1 MALMSSSSECMKLRI
16 DSAADQA
23 ILTALREK
31 DQRQA
36 AQLLNRYY
44 SNAVFN
50 LCSAQVDARE
60 QAEDL
65 THEAFSCAFTSLP
78 SFHGETSARS
88 WLITIA
94 RKCCLEHLAR
104 LEVSDETQQDLL
116 TTVQLDSGISERLKI
131 SESLH
136 RRLEV
141 LASSL

>member
-1 MALMSSSSECMKLRI
+1 MKLRI

-31 DQRQA
+31 DRRQA
-36 AQLLNRYY
+36 AQLLVRYY
-44 SNAVFN
+44 GNAVFN
-50 LCSAQVDARE
+50 LCSAQVEGRE

-65 THEAFSCAFTSLP
+65 THEAFSRGFASLT

-94 RKCCLEHLAR
+94 RTCCLEHLASQ
-104 LEVSDETQQDLL
+104 EVSEETQQDLL
-116 TTVQLDSGISERLKI
+116 RTVQLDSGIGERLKI

-141 LASSL
+141 LATSL

>member
-1 MALMSSSSECMKLRI
+1 MKLRI

-36 AQLLNRYY
+36 AQLLVRYY
-44 SNAVFN
+44 GTAVFN
-50 LCSAQVDARE
+50 LCSAQVVGRE
-60 QAEDL
+60 EAEDL
-65 THEAFSCAFTSLP
+65 THEAFLRGFGSLS
-78 SFHGETSARS
+78 SFRGETSARS
-88 WLITIA
+88 WLISIA
-94 RKCCLEHLAR
+94 RKCCIEHLAS
-104 LEVSDETQQDLL
+104 LEVAEETQQDLL

-141 LASSL
+141 LSTSL